1 MIECISIN
9 KLNIIPVT
17 GGNVMHALKANEDSF
32 VGFGE
37 AYFSNIEYKSI
48 KAWKRHKIMTTNII
62 VPIGRIKFVFLD
74 DRSNKKN
81 LFQEVIVSKNNYVR
95 ITIPPLIWFGFQGL
109 YKEEST
115 LLNIA
120 DMPHDPFEV
129 ETKNVN
135 EFKYNWENK

>member
-48 KAWKRHKIMTTNII
+48 KAWKRHKTMTTNII

-81 LFQEVIVSKNNYVR
+81 LFQEVTVSKNNYVR

-109 YKEEST
+109 YKKEST

-120 DMPHDPFEV
+120 DIPHDPCEV
-129 ETKNVN
+129 ETKNIN
-135 EFKYNWENK
+135 EFKYNWENI